1 MKAKNAPQSASWS
14 RPAEAGYDPSAAR
27 LGGGPVS
34 DVEMKVFC
42 GTANR
47 PLGDEVAAELGFPLG
62 RVTIRRFEDGE
73 IYARYEESVRGV
85 DAFVIQ
91 PTCPPVN
98 ENLMELLV
106 MVDALRRA
114 SAGRITAVMPY
125 YGYARQDKK
134 HAPREPITG
143 RLVADLLESAGVHRV
158 LALDL
163 DADQIEGFFGIPVD
177 HLRALPLFAD
187 YLATKDLSRGVVVAP
202 DDGAV
207 KVAYR
212 LAERLRLPLAVVFQR
227 RPSPDVK
234 YAVQVVGD
242 VEDRVPILIDRIV
255 STAGTIGSALDVLR
269 EHGARPEVYVCATH
283 AVLAGSAVETLRRD
297 DIREIAVTNS
307 IPIPPEKRPPN
318 VQILSAAPLLARAM
332 RNIHLNESVST
343 LFT

>member
-1 MKAKNAPQSASWS
+1 MKAKSERPSASWS
-14 RPAEAGYDPSAAR
+14 RPASPRPVPGAAQPAS
-27 LGGGPVS
+27 GPLP

-47 PLGDEVAAELGFPLG
+47 PLGEEVAAELGFPLG

-73 IYARYEESVRGV
+73 IYARFEESVRGV

-114 SAGRITAVMPY
+114 SAGRITAVVPY

-143 RLVADLLESAGVHRV
+143 RLVADLLQSAGVHRM
-158 LALDL
+158 LTLDL
-163 DADQIEGFFGIPVD
+163 DADQIEGFFSIPVD

-187 YLATKDLSRGVVVAP
+187 YLAHTDLSRGVVVAP

-212 LAERLRLPLAVVFQR
+212 LAERLHLPLAVVFQR
-227 RPSPDVK
+227 RLSSDVK
-234 YAVQVVGD
+234 SDVQVVGE

-255 STAGTIGSALDVLR
+255 STATTIGSALDVLR
-269 EHGARPEVYVCATH
+269 AHGARPEAYVCATH
-283 AVLAGSAVETLRRD
+283 AVLAGHAADALSRS
-297 DIREIAVTNS
+297 DIREIVFTNS
-307 IPIPPEKRPPN
+307 VPIPPEKRIANPH
-318 VQILSAAPLLARAM
+318 ILSAAPLLARAM
-332 RNIHLNESVST
+332 RSIHLNESVST

>member
-1 MKAKNAPQSASWS
+1 MPAS
-14 RPAEAGYDPSAAR
+14 
-27 LGGGPVS
+27 
-34 DVEMKVFC
+34 EMKVFS

-47 PLGDEVAAELGFPLG
+47 PLAEDVAAELGFPLG

-73 IYARYEESVRGV
+73 IYARFEESVRGV

-143 RLVADLLESAGVHRV
+143 RLVADLLQSAGVDR
-158 LALDL
+158 LLTLDL
-163 DADQIEGFFGIPVD
+163 DADQIEGFFAIPVD
-177 HLRALPLFAD
+177 HLRSLALFAE
-187 YLATKDLSRGVVVAP
+187 YLLAREIHDGVVVAP

-207 KVAYR
+207 KIAYR

-227 RPSPDVK
+227 RSSSDIKLV
-234 YAVQVVGD
+234 AQVVGN
-242 VEDRVPILIDRIV
+242 VEGRTPVLIDRIV
-255 STAGTIGSALDVLR
+255 STAATVSSAIDVLMQCR
-269 EHGARPEVYVCATH
+269 ARPQAYVCATH
-283 AVLAGSAVETLRRD
+283 AVLTKGATDAF
-297 DIREIAVTNS
+297 IRPDVSEVVFTNS
-307 IPIPPEKRPPN
+307 ITIPAEMHLPKVR
-318 VQILSAAPLLARAM
+318 ILSAAPLLARAM

>member
-1 MKAKNAPQSASWS
+1 MRAKSGQQSASWS
-14 RPAEAGYDPSAAR
+14 KPAEGGLHPGGDSPSDDSPSTR
-27 LGGGPVS
+27 
-34 DVEMKVFC
+34 EMKVFC

-47 PLGDEVAAELGFPLG
+47 PLGEAVAAELGFPLG
-62 RVTIRRFEDGE
+62 HSTIRRFEDGE
-73 IYARYEESVRGV
+73 IYARFEESVRGV
-85 DAFVIQ
+85 DAFIIQ
-91 PTCPPVN
+91 PTSPPVN

-143 RLVADLLESAGVHRV
+143 RLVADLLQSAGVHRV

-163 DADQIEGFFGIPVD
+163 DADQIEGFFSIPVD
-177 HLRALPLFAD
+177 HLRALPLFAE
-187 YLATKDLSRGVVVAP
+187 YLRSKEIARAVVVAP

-207 KVAYR
+207 KIAYR
-212 LAERLRLPLAVVFQR
+212 LAERLQLPLAVVFQR
-227 RPSPDVK
+227 RLSQDVK
-234 YAVQVVGD
+234 QAVQLVGD

-255 STAGTIGSALDVLR
+255 STAGTVSSALDVLM
-269 EHGARPEVYVCATH
+269 EHGARPQAYVCATH
-283 AVLAGSAVETLRRD
+283 AVLVGGATDALRRD
-297 DIREIAVTNS
+297 DIRELVFSNS
-307 IPIPPEKRPPN
+307 VPIPPAKHLPN
-318 VQILSAAPLLARAM
+318 VHILSAAPLLAQAM

>member
-1 MKAKNAPQSASWS
+1 MSQSVPEGDRVPDDPAPT
-14 RPAEAGYDPSAAR
+14 G
-27 LGGGPVS
+27 
-34 DVEMKVFC
+34 EMKVFC

-47 PLGDEVAAELGFPLG
+47 PLGEEVAAELGFPLG
-62 RVTIRRFEDGE
+62 RATIRRFEDGE
-73 IYARYEESVRGV
+73 IYARFEESVRGV

-91 PTCPPVN
+91 PTNPPVN

-114 SAGRITAVMPY
+114 SAGRITAVIPY

-143 RLVADLLESAGVHRV
+143 RLVADLLQSAGVNRV

-163 DADQIEGFFGIPVD
+163 DADQIEGFFSIPVD

-187 YLATKDLSRGVVVAP
+187 YLKTKEIPNAVVVAP

-212 LAERLRLPLAVVFQR
+212 LAERLHLPLAVVFQR
-227 RPSPDVK
+227 RLSQDVK
-234 YAVQVVGD
+234 QAVQVVGE

-255 STAGTIGSALDVLR
+255 ATAGTIRSALDVLI
-269 EHGARPEVYVCATH
+269 EHGAHPQAFVCATH
-283 AVLAGSAVETLRRD
+283 AILAGDAADALRRN
-297 DIREIAVTNS
+297 DIRELVFTNS
-307 IPIPPEKRPPN
+307 VPIPPSKLLPN
-318 VQILSAAPLLARAM
+318 VHILSAAPLLAQAM

>member
-1 MKAKNAPQSASWS
+1 
-14 RPAEAGYDPSAAR
+14 
-27 LGGGPVS
+27 
-34 DVEMKVFC
+34 MKVFC

-47 PLGDEVAAELGFPLG
+47 VLGEAVAAELGLPPG

-73 IYARYEESVRGV
+73 IYARFEESVRGV

-143 RLVADLLESAGVHRV
+143 RLVADLLQSAGVHRV

-163 DADQIEGFFGIPVD
+163 DADQIEGFFAIPVD

-187 YLATKDLSRGVVVAP
+187 YLSSKELAGGVVVAP

-207 KVAYR
+207 RIAYR
-212 LAERLRLPLAVVFQR
+212 LSERLRLPLAVVFQR
-227 RPSPDVK
+227 RPGPDIK
-234 YAVQVVGD
+234 HAVQVVGE
-242 VEDRVPILIDRIV
+242 VEDRIPIIIDRIV
-255 STAGTIGSALDVLR
+255 STGGTIVSALDALKQ
-269 EHGARPEVYVCATH
+269 HGARPEAYVCATH
-283 AVLAGSAVETLRRD
+283 AVLAGEAAQALCRD
-297 DIREIAVTNS
+297 DIREIAFTNS
-307 IPIPPEKRPPN
+307 IPIPPEKCFEKMR
-318 VQILSAAPLLARAM
+318 ILSAAPLLAQAM

>member
-1 MKAKNAPQSASWS
+1 VRSGPPFASWS
-14 RPAEAGYDPSAAR
+14 RPAKPGLQSAASPGR
-27 LGGGPVS
+27 PGGAPAES
-34 DVEMKVFC
+34 ELKVFC

-47 PLGDEVAAELGFPLG
+47 ALGQEVADEIGMPLG

-73 IYARYEESVRGV
+73 IYARFEESVRGV

-134 HAPREPITG
+134 HAPREPVTG
-143 RLVADLLESAGVHRV
+143 RLVADLLQSAGVNRV

-163 DADQIEGFFGIPVD
+163 DADQIEGFFTIPVD

-187 YLATKDLSRGVVVAP
+187 YLRTKDLAAGVVVAP

-207 KVAYR
+207 RIAYR
-212 LAERLRLPLAVVFQR
+212 LSERLHLPLAVVFQR
-227 RPSPDVK
+227 RPAPDVK
-234 YAVQVVGD
+234 QAVQVVGE
-242 VEDRVPILIDRIV
+242 VEGRIPIIIDRII
-255 STAGTIGSALDVLR
+255 STGGTVTSALEALLR
-269 EHGARPEVYVCATH
+269 HGARPDAYICATH
-283 AVLAGSAVETLRRD
+283 AVLAGRAAERLRRD
-297 DIREIAVTNS
+297 EIREVLFTNS
-307 IPIPPEKRPPN
+307 IPIPPEKYFEKMR
-318 VQILSAAPLLARAM
+318 ILSAGPLLGQAV